1 MGLYQNKY
9 LTKKTTR
16 HLRSIQIQGAEVE
29 GKGAYLKYM
38 TEPVLRQVQQPSKV
52 TWLLGEVE
60 AQQLG
65 TCKTP
70 PCNLWNFIDEPEP
83 KSNFNRE

>member
-1 MGLYQNKY
+1 M
-9 LTKKTTR
+9 
-16 HLRSIQIQGAEVE
+16 
-29 GKGAYLKYM
+29 KYM
-38 TEPVLRQVQQPSKV
+38 TKPVLRQVQQPSKV

-70 PCNLWNFIDEPEP
+70 PCNLWNFIDEPDP